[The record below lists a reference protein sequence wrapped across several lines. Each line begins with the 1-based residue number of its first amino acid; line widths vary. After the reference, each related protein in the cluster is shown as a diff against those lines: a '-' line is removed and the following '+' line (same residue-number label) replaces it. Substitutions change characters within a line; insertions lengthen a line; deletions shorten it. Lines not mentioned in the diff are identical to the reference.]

1 MNFSDAW
8 PVWVNFENS
17 RNVHSLVFQ
26 AVQIIKTLAVNSPR
40 IQPNG
45 LVELM
50 PGSPTGSPTGSRA
63 TLWPMQVGEIK
74 EKSIKMPFLAENLK
88 GFGRRR
94 RYNPMFRC
102 SPTRNSWISVVFCR
116 ISFLDQHDYIS
127 FNVMDFRLCHSHQ
140 CIDQMEMIAFMF
152 MNGLSDD
159 DRQYD
164 LNSIYLNN
172 TTGMIYSHSCCQ
184 HYYYYD

>member
-50 PGSPTGSPTGSRA
+50 PGSPTGSRA

-94 RYNPMFRC
+94 RYNPMF
-102 SPTRNSWISVVFCR
+102 R

-172 TTGMIYSHSCCQ
+172 TTGMIYSHSCCH